1 MSTQL
6 LIYGNAVPLSKDRH
20 ASWSLEVGRDFGYTR
35 NLNALPVVAAEMVAA
50 AREYPIVFSHTN
62 DTYHPVA
69 LLGIRPD
76 ENLFLD
82 EAGHWTALYL
92 PAFLRRYPFVFSRSE
107 DGKTFTVCIDEAF
120 AGFNQE
126 GRGERLFGE
135 GGELTPYVSNV
146 LQFLQSFQLEHTRT
160 QAFCKKLDEL
170 EVFEP
175 QNAVWTGPGGEQV
188 ALGGF
193 VCVSREKLQA
203 VPPKMLAG
211 MVGSG
216 EMDLIYAH
224 LFSLNNLN
232 LLKSRMVKPAD
243 PSEPAPST

>member
-20 ASWSLEVGRDFGYTR
+20 AKWSVQVGRDFSYAK
-35 NLNALPVVAAEMVAA
+35 NLNALPILAAEFIAA
-50 AREYPIVFSHTN
+50 VREYPIVFTHAN
-62 DTYHPVA
+62 DAYQPVA
-69 LLGIRPD
+69 LLGIRAE

-82 EAGHWTALYL
+82 DANAWTARYL

-107 DGKTFTVCIDEAF
+107 DGQTFTVCIDETF
-120 AGFNQE
+120 AGFNQQ
-126 GRGERLFGE
+126 GRGDRLFTDD
-135 GGELTPYVSNV
+135 GGITPYVNNV
-146 LQFLQSFQLEHTRT
+146 LQFLQSFQVEHART

-175 QNAVWTGPGGEQV
+175 QNAVWTSPNGEQV

-193 VCVSREKLQA
+193 VCVSREKLEA
-203 VPPKMLAG
+203 VPPRMLAG

-224 LFSLNNLN
+224 LFSLNNLD
-232 LLKSRMVKPAD
+232 LLKSRMGHVSAGG
-243 PSEPAPST
+243 SA